1 MRCAGFFLGCSV
13 PSSLKRVR
21 CRHSSA
27 PLLSDLLEE
36 ESKTHS
42 ARGRIG
48 RASRF
53 IQKIEEK
60 RQSNSTDIFLI
71 ASFSLM
77 VIEALSSSF
86 TIYCLDYG
94 ANASVKAKVVVA
106 YYALYAALSCI
117 LLVNAVLS
125 AIRVRQA
132 YKKKEINAKQQSVQL
147 AGEALTITT
156 GLMWITISLA
166 SITMALSSS
175 VHMQLAAM
183 CLAVMAPALG
193 ALSAFLRVYE
203 VSVSYKKEKLD
214 VARRGDSASG
224 PAVMSQR
231 RKNWYCFQSG
241 LFLTI
246 ALFEFA
252 HFLCHVYEAYLLQGN
267 THLLYNI
274 QDRVLLGTQIF
285 LTCVFILLE
294 IAKVYTEKG
303 AESPQSSLVNSFEDR
318 SLGDNSNTPEYASTA
333 TLVQHSSASNARTA
347 PAMA

>member
-1 MRCAGFFLGCSV
+1 M

-21 CRHSSA
+21 RRHSSA

-42 ARGRIG
+42 ARGRVG

-231 RKNWYCFQSG
+231 SWYCFQSG

-318 SLGDNSNTPEYASTA
+318 SLGDNSNAPEYASTA